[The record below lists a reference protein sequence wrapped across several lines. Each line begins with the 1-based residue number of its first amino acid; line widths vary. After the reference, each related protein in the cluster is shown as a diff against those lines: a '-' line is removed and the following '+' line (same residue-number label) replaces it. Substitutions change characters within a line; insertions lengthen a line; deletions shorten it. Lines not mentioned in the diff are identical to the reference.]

1 MLLWEQQLIFIQ
13 ASWPSIQNQ
22 ILLIK
27 NIEAH
32 QTDEQNINVHFNKH
46 KIHATMKQLLIII
59 TLIYTWVALALEKG
73 QSNDEQSRY
82 LRTKGTRN
90 ICIQLGKPYGR
101 QTLEVPKDDVRFFT
115 SQRRSP
121 PAKVRWFHNRS
132 IDVKYKR
139 PC

>member
-1 MLLWEQQLIFIQ
+1 MQ
-13 ASWPSIQNQ
+13 ASRPSNQNQ

-27 NIEAH
+27 NIEAQH
-32 QTDEQNINVHFNKH
+32 IDARNINVHFNKQ

-59 TLIYTWVALALEKG
+59 TLIYSWVALALEKG

-82 LRTKGTRN
+82 LRSKGTRN
-90 ICIQLGKPYGR
+90 ICIELGKPYGR

-121 PAKVRWFHNRS
+121 PAKVR
-132 IDVKYKR
+132 
-139 PC
+139 